1 MFTDKELGS
10 SEQSAWE
17 LRFNIEYYTAY
28 FNLPTLHMLSL
39 PARAVGHMMLKQEPL
54 CDLE

>member
-1 MFTDKELGS
+1 MFADKELGS